1 MNRRFFIQI
10 CSLLALHACVASA
23 VFADANVDWKTQ
35 SVKSKDGTSVVYH
48 VQGNGTP
55 LLILH
60 GGWSSAEA
68 YKPLGKLLASNYQVV
83 LVDRRNYGVSGT
95 GPRPHNFLR
104 DGEDIHAVIDA
115 IGRDVYLFGHS
126 GGGLAALHAV
136 LVGTGGIKK
145 LAVYEP
151 PITAGGPSAG
161 DVLKRY
167 EGYLKEKNYE
177 AAVMVG
183 LKDLIGYPDA
193 AIQQLAPIYKTRLQP
208 ANFKGAVYDVEGLS
222 AMKPDASAWA
232 NIQLPVLLITG
243 ERSNEHPLLDSSRAL
258 KAAIAN
264 SKLVTLAGQE
274 HSATAL
280 APEMVATELRKF
292 FGP

>member
-1 MNRRFFIQI
+1 MNRRFLVK
-10 CSLLALHACVASA
+10 CLSLLVMHALGISIA
-23 VFADANVDWKTQ
+23 FADANVDWQTQ
-35 SVKSKDGTSVVYH
+35 SVKSKDGTRIVYH
-48 VQGNGTP
+48 VSGKGTP

-68 YKPLGKLLASNYQVV
+68 YKPLGKLLSSDYQVV
-83 LVDRRNYGVSGT
+83 LVERRNYGVSET
-95 GPRPHNFLR
+95 GPRPHKFVR

-115 IGRDVYLFGHS
+115 LGRDVYLFGHS

-136 LVGTGGIKK
+136 LVGTDGIKK

-151 PITAGGPSAG
+151 PITAAGPSAG

-167 EGYLKEKNYE
+167 ESYLKEQNYE
-177 AAVMVG
+177 AAIMVG

-193 AIQQLAPIYKTRLQP
+193 VANKLAPIYKSRLQP
-208 ANFKGAVYDVEGLS
+208 ANFNGAVYDVEGLQ
-222 AMKPDASAWA
+222 AMQPNASAWSGLK
-232 NIQLPVLLITG
+232 LPVLMIVG

-258 KAAIAN
+258 KAAI
-264 SKLVTLAGQE
+264 SGSTLVTLAGQE
-274 HSATAL
+274 HGASAL
-280 APEMVATELRKF
+280 APEMVASELRKF